1 MPRRAKIRPD
11 EPGRERILDAARA
24 QFGERGY
31 DATSIAEIGAG
42 AGISKSVLYHYFGS
56 KAGLYRALLEHDSQE
71 LIEAVA
77 AVVPPPDADAPRLRP
92 GVDAFLKFLSE
103 HPGTWKLMTRDPP
116 ADPALRDLHRKIDR
130 SVASTL
136 RHLLADPGKRES
148 RPELVDL
155 IAMAVRTYASWWQLH
170 REVPREQ
177 VVAAI
182 GDLAAAAGRRIRSGR
197 AVRSGQVVKA
207 VNR

>member
-11 EPGRERILDAARA
+11 EPGREKILDAARA

-56 KAGLYRALLEHDSQE
+56 KAGLYRALLEHDGQE
-71 LIEAVA
+71 LVEAVA
-77 AVVPPPDADAPRLRP
+77 AAVPPPDEDAPRLRP
-92 GVDAFLKFLSE
+92 GVDAVLKYLSE
-103 HPGTWKLMTRDPP
+103 HPDTWKLMTRDPP
-116 ADPALRDLHRKIDR
+116 ADPALRELHRTIDA

-136 RHLLADPGKRES
+136 RYFLAAPDKRES
-148 RPELVDL
+148 RPEIVDL
-155 IAMAVRTYASWWQLH
+155 VAMAVRTYASWWRTH

-177 VVAAI
+177 VVEAV
-182 GDLAAAAGRRIRSGR
+182 GDLAAAATRHIHARSARRRS
-197 AVRSGQVVKA
+197 AA
-207 VNR
+207 